1 MMFRGFLDMMGG
13 VQRVPMCDVRV
24 MRGFLMV
31 TGFVMRCGFAVMLGG
46 VLVMLRGLEMVFAT
60 FVSHTCLLI
69 RISQYQQLGTAYR
82 PKMMNR

>member
-1 MMFRGFLDMMGG
+1 MMFPGFLGMVGG

-24 MRGFLMV
+24 MRGFFMV
-31 TGFVMRCGFAVMLGG
+31 AGFMMRRGFAVMLGG
-46 VLVMLRGLEMVFAT
+46 VLVMLRGLLVVFAT

-82 PKMMNR
+82 PKMMDG